1 MAVTVPARAEPR
13 GGVLAPLLRPGV
25 YRIVWTANLVSS
37 LGTLVQGV
45 GAAWLMTSLAG
56 TPDMVALVQTATQ
69 APVLLFALV
78 AGAVADILDRRTG
91 SLRPGTVL

>member
-1 MAVTVPARAEPR
+1 MTATVPARAEPR

-37 LGTLVQGV
+37 LGTLIQGV

-69 APVLLFALV
+69 AP
-78 AGAVADILDRRTG
+78 RRSSRSSPVPSPT
-91 SLRPGTVL
+91 SWTAAAC